1 MKNQHTPGPWLR
13 SKSGNTF
20 QIVAGKDMNE
30 EPNTL
35 VANIPPIG
43 YNCDYEPCDETK
55 ANAHLIASAPDLLS
69 ALIALEKA
77 SRKVLDTSATHDGL
91 ENCKTL
97 LEARVAIQKAKG
109 EA

>member
-55 ANAHLIASAPDLLS
+55 ANAHLIASAPDLLE
-69 ALIALEKA
+69 ALRFLLADYIAINGEKLTGSSVPIEMA
-77 SRKVLDTSATHDGL
+77 QA
-91 ENCKTL
+91 
-97 LEARVAIQKAKG
+97 AIAKAEGVK
-109 EA
+109 

>member
-55 ANAHLIASAPDLLS
+55 ANAHLIAAAPDLLS
-69 ALIALEKA
+69 AL
-77 SRKVLDTSATHDGL
+77 RF
-91 ENCKTL
+91 L
-97 LEARVAIQKAKG
+97 LADYIAIQGDKLTGSSVPIEMAQAAIAKAEG
-109 EA
+109 AA

>member
-1 MKNQHTPGPWLR
+1 MKNQHTPGPWKHDENWGLI
-13 SKSGNTF
+13 KYGKTEICALHSGN
-20 QIVAGKDMNE
+20 E
-30 EPNTL
+30 
-35 VANIPPIG
+35 
-43 YNCDYEPCDETK
+43 

-77 SRKVLDTSATHDGL
+77 CREVLDTSATHDGL

-97 LEARVAIQKAKG
+97 LEARIAIQKARG

>member
-1 MKNQHTPGPWLR
+1 MKNQHTPGPWIR

-20 QIVAGKDMNE
+20 QIVAGKDLNE

-55 ANAHLIASAPDLLS
+55 ANARLIAAAPELLS
-69 ALIALEKA
+69 ALRECVNVLAEHSLYDDDGDSAEGFARLLAMSAIAKA
-77 SRKVLDTSATHDGL
+77 EG
-91 ENCKTL
+91 
-97 LEARVAIQKAKG
+97 AK
-109 EA
+109 

>member
-1 MKNQHTPGPWLR
+1 MKTTNHTPGPWQID
-13 SKSGNTF
+13 KSALTGRIDIRKNH
-20 QIVAGKDMNE
+20 
-30 EPNTL
+30 
-35 VANIPPIG
+35 ANGDSRILG
-43 YNCDYEPCDETK
+43 YVWEDQNGESN
-55 ANAHLIASAPDLLS
+55 ANLIASAPDLLS

-97 LEARVAIQKAKG
+97 LEARIAIQKAKG